1 MAKRKKIIVAGSL
14 VLESVY
20 PAVNS
25 RDRTGVRTGKHKISS
40 EAQRRMNAIYSYQ
53 KLELLLAA
61 NFTEGDLVCTL
72 TYDDRHLP
80 ESRKAAE
87 GKLKYFR
94 QKLSAAR
101 KRRGETLIMFWNSEH
116 RHGDGRW
123 HHHCVINSTGNDYTE
138 ILNLWGQGEVEFT
151 LLRVDREE
159 NYATLARYM
168 AKEERERVGQ
178 RSWSYTRNARKPEVE
193 TYLVPND
200 EKLKPPRTAIVFE
213 DTGDVQTEYG
223 HYRFIKYLCASSSV
237 ARRRARRR
245 RR

>member
-1 MAKRKKIIVAGSL
+1 MAKRKKIIVAGAL
-14 VLESVY
+14 VLEAVY

-25 RDRTGVRTGKHKISS
+25 RDKAGVRAGKRKISS
-40 EAQRRMNAIYSYQ
+40 EAQKRMNAIYSYQ

-61 NFTEGDLVCTL
+61 NFVPGDIVCTL

-80 ESRKAAE
+80 ASRKAAE
-87 GKLKYFR
+87 AKLKYFR
-94 QKLSAAR
+94 QKLAATR
-101 KRRGETLIMFWNSEH
+101 KQRGATLVMFWNSEH

-123 HHHCVINSTGNDYTE
+123 HHHCILNSTGDDFAE
-138 ILNLWGQGEVEFT
+138 ILKLWGQGEIEFT
-151 LLRVDREE
+151 PLRVDREK

-168 AKEERERVGQ
+168 AKEGRERVGQ

-223 HYRFIKYLCASSSV
+223 HYRFIKYLCASSV
-237 ARRRARRR
+237 TARRRARRR
-245 RR
+245 RK

>member
-1 MAKRKKIIVAGSL
+1 
-14 VLESVY
+14 
-20 PAVNS
+20 
-25 RDRTGVRTGKHKISS
+25 
-40 EAQRRMNAIYSYQ
+40 
-53 KLELLLAA
+53 
-61 NFTEGDLVCTL
+61 
-72 TYDDRHLP
+72 
-80 ESRKAAE
+80 
-87 GKLKYFR
+87 
-94 QKLSAAR
+94 
-101 KRRGETLIMFWNSEH
+101 MFWNSEH

-151 LLRVDREE
+151 PLRVDREK

-237 ARRRARRR
+237 ARRRARCRR
-245 RR
+245 R